1 MADPAKP
8 GGRRRGALVPA
19 TIGVKRRI
27 SRAQLAQLRNPVIR
41 KGSHEG
47 VVDAA
52 LIRAIAIVVALA
64 GVYFIVRTFLVVK
77 VCSL

>member
-52 LIRAIAIVVALA
+52 LIRAQEADRRPLRFEDGRADDQGPA
-64 GVYFIVRTFLVVK
+64 S
-77 VCSL
+77 C